1 MNKQTIE
8 KNKPLLFIY
17 RQLLLE
23 DKGLERDEINAVKL
37 RKKLGKDVYDMGGR
51 DPFFNNNL
59 SYAHEEFR
67 VKMGQMILFCYISL
81 FHTLENLFVILNMS
95 NSYL

>member
-1 MNKQTIE
+1 M
-8 KNKPLLFIY
+8 
-17 RQLLLE
+17 
-23 DKGLERDEINAVKL
+23 ERDEINAVKL

-67 VKMGQMILFCYISL
+67 VKMG
-81 FHTLENLFVILNMS
+81 
-95 NSYL
+95 